1 MAVFAGA
8 RLRDNNAFGTITD
21 SPLAAGAVTLNS
33 AGLANVSAVSG
44 NHVALVLDPL
54 RSAGAPEIVIVT
66 AHTGAATSATI
77 TRGAYGTVARS
88 HAAGVLWVLAAT
100 ADDLIRICTSS
111 TRPTDAYEGQ
121 LIFETDTNKYV
132 GHGGVDWAP
141 RDAGGQLNYAQ
152 VVAAQNGITAGPTDL
167 TSLSVAVTVGTGRR
181 IKITGHGQLNYSDAT
196 TGHVIDVL
204 EGAVTLGRVGGSPR
218 MANTDVQVFDSSVI
232 LSPSA
237 GAHTYKLSALRYVG
251 AGNLN
256 LQAAATNPAFILV
269 EDIGA
274 A

>member
-8 RLRDNNAFGTITD
+8 RQRDNNAFGTITD
-21 SPLAAGAVTLNS
+21 NPLTAGAVTLNS

-54 RSAGAPEIVIVT
+54 RTAGAPEIVIVT

-100 ADDLIRICTSS
+100 ADDLVRICTSS

-132 GHGGVDWAP
+132 GHGGVDWHP
-141 RDAGGQLNYAQ
+141 VDAGGVIGYAAGTTTQ
-152 VVAAQNGITAGPTDL
+152 AAVGAVVDV
-167 TSLSVAVTVGTGRR
+167 TSCSIAVTVGTGRR
-181 IKITGHGQLNYSDAT
+181 IKITGRIN
-196 TGHVIDVL
+196 TGVASAIDTNVFML
-204 EGAVTLGRVGGSPR
+204 IQEGATEVGRVAGMHSAGGKELTLYGATHLTP
-218 MANTDVQVFDSSVI
+218 T
-232 LSPSA
+232 A
-237 GAHTYKLSALRYVG
+237 GAHTYKLTVQASGGTVTVG
-251 AGNLN
+251 QNV
-256 LQAAATNPAFILV
+256 TNAPQFILV